1 MSKITY
7 KDVEIET
14 VNVDD
19 NIYFIHPQIGQLCE
33 NVEQTFFGWSFQN
46 DELNKDYEILIERIL
61 RNKCDVWLYITN
73 DVDYEYK

>member
-7 KDVEIET
+7 KDVEIKT

-19 NIYFIHPQIGQLCE
+19 NIYFIHPQTGQLCE
-33 NVEQTFFGWSFQN
+33 RPEDTFVGWSFQN

-61 RNKCDVWLYITN
+61 RNKCDVWSYIIN